1 MRKFRLI
8 QYRENCIGC
17 NACFEAAPER
27 WRMSKSD
34 GKCTLVGGTQKKGIY
49 TNIISEIELEENKLA
64 AANCPVNIIK
74 IVELGR

>member
-1 MRKFRLI
+1 MKKYRLI

-17 NACFEAAPER
+17 NACFEAAPDR

-34 GKCTLVGGTQKKGIY
+34 GKCTLVGGQQKKGIF
-49 TNIISEIELEENKLA
+49 TAVIPDFELEENKIA

-74 IVELGR
+74 IVELGV